1 MTALGNGVQSLGLY
15 TELNNVAI
23 RNSAEVN
30 KGGKRAHR
38 ICGKNCINGSV
49 KNGEVCPLD
58 HGVGAPRFCVLS
70 GALNARNLLDLGKE
84 SVRNLLGL
92 LVQRN
97 ALIICAQ
104 LAIVFH
110 GALMEV
116 IILKTLV
123 ERSVALCEIHN
134 FSRKI
139 SHIKSLLFLF
149 KIHRI

>member
-38 ICGKNCINGSV
+38 ICGKNCINGGV

-58 HGVGAPRFCVLS
+58 HGVGAPCFCILGS
-70 GALNARNLLDLGKE
+70 ALNARNLLDLGEE

-92 LVQRN
+92 LAQRN
-97 ALIICAQ
+97 ALVVCAQ

-110 GALMEV
+110 CALMEV
-116 IILKTLV
+116 VILKTLV

>member
-1 MTALGNGVQSLGLY
+1 MTALRNSVQSLGLY
-15 TELNNVAI
+15 AELNNVAV

-38 ICGKNCINGSV
+38 ICGKNCINGGV
-49 KNGEVCPLD
+49 KNGEICPLN
-58 HGVGAPRFCVLS
+58 HGVGAPRFCIFS
-70 GALNARNLLDLGKE
+70 SALNARNLLNFSKE

-110 GALMEV
+110 CALMEV

-139 SHIKSLLFLF
+139 SHIKSLLFF
-149 KIHRI
+149 I